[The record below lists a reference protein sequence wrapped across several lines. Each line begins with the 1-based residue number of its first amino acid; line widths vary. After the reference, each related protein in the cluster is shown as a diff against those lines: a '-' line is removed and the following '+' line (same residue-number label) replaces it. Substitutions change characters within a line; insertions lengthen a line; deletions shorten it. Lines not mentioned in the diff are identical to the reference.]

1 MGCCESKRRHK
12 MERQI
17 VQISACFVVDVRA
30 ECIVALCSDST
41 VWYMY
46 GQPHSEEWVSL
57 PSIPQPHTEM
67 NLTNKALAEA
77 VDGAA
82 GRADG

>member
-1 MGCCESKRRHK
+1 
-12 MERQI
+12 MERKI